1 MRPRL
6 VDWSL
11 LGLVLFEAGSGLFS
25 FLQGKPE
32 NSWLFVLHGVMGL
45 AITLLLVW
53 KLQRVWR
60 RVVEWQRWDGATWAA
75 VSALGFVLLVIAG
88 GLWGFEELME
98 VARATTPHAFD
109 TEILLAFRQAG
120 QPGVP
125 IGAPWLEGAMRDIT
139 SLGSVSVLVLVTAA
153 TIIYLLLI
161 RRPATAVLIFVA
173 VAGGQALSSLLKVGV
188 DRPRPELV
196 SHLVTETSLSFPSG
210 HAMLSAVTYLTLGAL
225 AAQFAPG
232 RTTRIYVLSLA
243 VLVALL
249 VGVSRIYLGV
259 HWPSDVLAGWCAG
272 SAWAMLCWLL
282 ARYWKHQET
291 TAQPKAKTVD
301 NDA

>member
-1 MRPRL
+1 MKNAANALLNRL
-6 VDWSL
+6 EFPVL
-11 LGLVLFEAGSGLFS
+11 LAG
-25 FLQGKPE
+25 
-32 NSWLFVLHGVMGL
+32 
-45 AITLLLVW
+45 
-53 KLQRVWR
+53 
-60 RVVEWQRWDGATWAA
+60 
-75 VSALGFVLLVIAG
+75 LVIAG

-210 HAMLSAVTYLTLGAL
+210 HAMLSAVTYLTLGSL
-225 AAQFAPG
+225 AARFLPG
-232 RTTRIYVLSLA
+232 RTTKVYVLSLA
-243 VLVALL
+243 VLTTLL

-272 SAWAMLCWLL
+272 FAWAMLCWLV
-282 ARYWKHQET
+282 ARLLQRRKV
-291 TAQPKAKTVD
+291 VD